1 MLPDEDPSQLLAVLR
16 KIVNDATV
24 TVDFAA
30 RDGAP
35 RPPGGTRLN
44 TEAFRVIEDVM
55 KRRYGV
61 VTLPTMGTGA
71 SDKAQMRSKGVNCY
85 GIGPAGDVED
95 ANKGFGGH
103 GDQERILK
111 SDFVEF
117 LRAKWDI
124 VLALAQKTGTT
135 AP

>member
-16 KIVNDATV
+16 KIVNEPSV
-24 TVDFAA
+24 TVEFAA
-30 RDGAP
+30 RDGAQ

-44 TEAFRVIEDVM
+44 TEAFRIIEDVM
-55 KRRYGV
+55 KQRYGV
-61 VTLPTMGTGA
+61 ITLPTMSTGA

-85 GIGPAGDVED
+85 GIGPAGDAED
-95 ANKGFGGH
+95 SGKGFGGH

-111 SDFVEF
+111 SDFVDF
-117 LRAKWDI
+117 MRAKWEI
-124 VLALAQKTGTT
+124 VVALAQK